1 MKFQVNEGP
10 LDRLIRI
17 AIGLVALYLAAVAT
31 GPLFW
36 VALVVGLLA
45 TVTGLTGICPTYVPF
60 GINTLPKDKTAAR
73 RASREV

>member
-17 AIGLVALYLAAVAT
+17 AIGIVALNVAAVAT

-36 VALVVGLLA
+36 VALVVGLIG
-45 TVTGLTGICPTYVPF
+45 TITGLTGYCPTYVLF
-60 GINTLPKDKTAAR
+60 GINTLPKGESAAK
-73 RASREV
+73 RADREV

>member
-17 AIGLVALYLAAVAT
+17 AIGIVALNVAAVAT

-36 VALVVGLLA
+36 VALVVGLLG
-45 TVTGLTGICPTYVPF
+45 TVTGVTGFCPTYVPF
-60 GINTLPKDKTAAR
+60 GINTLPKDKTAAT
-73 RASREV
+73 RADREV